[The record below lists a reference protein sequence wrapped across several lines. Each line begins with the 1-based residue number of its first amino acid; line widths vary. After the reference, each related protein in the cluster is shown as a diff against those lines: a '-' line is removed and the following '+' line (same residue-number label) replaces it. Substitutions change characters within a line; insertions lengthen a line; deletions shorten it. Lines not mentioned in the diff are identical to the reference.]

1 MRAAEFPRAASQHF
15 TDTVARVY
23 QNRRPGVTTFDVAR
37 AAGVSRVTVSR
48 VLNDHHNVTD
58 KVRQRVLQAAAD
70 LGYISQKSTNSVIS
84 VPKTKRPVRVLRNIG
99 FFFASLHGHE
109 PLTGNPFWSPVL
121 HGAEQEATAAGI
133 AVTYRSINQWVDQ
146 ADALPAAV
154 RAASVDGI
162 LLVGPATEATV
173 QALQATERPLV
184 LVDNCVPS
192 QRVDAVLSDNFGGG
206 RAAVAHLV
214 ELGHRQVA
222 FIGGPFRVS
231 PPPALHQTNSVWSIE
246 QRALGYVTALREAGI
261 EPSERLYEGDNLRPA
276 GGYRACQRLLAG
288 GQPFTAI
295 FCANDESAVG
305 AMRALHQAGLRVPG
319 DVSVVG
325 FDDIEMAQHLI
336 PPLTTVRV
344 NKEAIGAW
352 AVRRLLARALQPA
365 AVAAT
370 LALHVELIQ
379 RETVAAPPCQR
390 RD

>member
-1 MRAAEFPRAASQHF
+1 M
-15 TDTVARVY
+15 
-23 QNRRPGVTTFDVAR
+23 TTHDVAR
-37 AAGVSRVTVSR
+37 AAAVSRVTVSR
-48 VLNDHHNVTD
+48 VLNDHHNVTE

-70 LGYISQKSTNSVIS
+70 LGYISQKSTTSVIS
-84 VPKTKRPVRVLRNIG
+84 VSGGGTPKRPVRVLRNIG

-133 AVTYRSINQWVDQ
+133 AVTYRSINQWVGQ
-146 ADALPAAV
+146 ADALPEAV
-154 RAASVDGI
+154 RAARVDGI

-173 QALQATERPLV
+173 LALQGAERPLV

-206 RAAVAHLV
+206 RAAVVHLV
-214 ELGHRQVA
+214 ERGHREVA

-231 PPPALHQTNSVWSIE
+231 PPPALHHANTVWSIE
-246 QRALGYVTALREAGI
+246 QRALGYWAALREAGI
-261 EPSERLYEGDNLRPA
+261 EPDPRLYEGGNLSTA

-288 GQPFTAI
+288 GWPFTAI

-305 AMRALHQAGLRVPG
+305 AMRALHQAGLRVPE

-325 FDDIEMAQHLI
+325 FDDIDMAAHLI

-344 NKEAIGAW
+344 DKEAIGAW
-352 AVRRLLARALQPA
+352 AVRRLLARALAPA

-370 LALHVELIQ
+370 LALHVELIE
-379 RETVAAPPCQR
+379 RETVAAPPR
-390 RD
+390 RMRD